1 MKFEFVTFNLIED
14 EGKTSEIPINPFAVL
29 TVLPIT
35 VQGRMSGPD
44 GQPIGKSAA
53 GLCAGMKILPVD
65 CSVKEARD
73 KLEAAINKVF
83 DSAGEE
89 SELEKTGKED

>member
-29 TVLPIT
+29 TILPIT
-35 VQGRMSGPD
+35 IQGKMMGPH
-44 GQPIGKSAA
+44 GEPMGKSAA

-65 CSVKEARD
+65 CSVKEA
-73 KLEAAINKVF
+73 KNKIGAAINKIF
-83 DSAGEE
+83 NSDEE
-89 SELEKTGKED
+89 EE